1 MPLSAALKGLSDD
14 IERAFKN
21 KTDTYRAFTEA
32 PSDEV
37 KASID
42 AIFAKDLALAI
53 HAYCMQAEVIG
64 AIGGVCTGIAG
75 PLAPTGMTYAGGP
88 VSGMIVPGTGKLV

>member
-14 IERAFKN
+14 IEQAFKN
-21 KTDTYRAFTEA
+21 KTETYLSFPEA
-32 PSDEV
+32 PSPAV

-42 AIFAKDLALAI
+42 AIFAGELALAI
-53 HAYCMQAEVIG
+53 HTYCLQADVVG
-64 AIGGVCTGIAG
+64 AIGGVCTGVAG
-75 PLAPTGMTYAGGP
+75 PLAPVGMTYAGGP